1 MRILIFTEGT
11 IIVHKNAA
19 GRSREEIVK
28 QVKEKENSVSN
39 YASYVPIGNAV
50 EKLEKWRKDGAE
62 ILYLTSRTRPNEI
75 EDVKQVL
82 KKHGFP
88 EGQVLFRVKD
98 EAYKDVAERI
108 IPDILIEDDCESI
121 GGVEE
126 MTITR
131 VKSDIKKRIKSLIVK
146 EFSGIDH
153 LPSKVDVLLKY
164 S

>member
-1 MRILIFTEGT
+1 
-11 IIVHKNAA
+11 VHKNAA